1 MGKMSYISYLCEYNK
16 RNELIEMV
24 GTVLADGFLEAHK
37 TMRDNKDNPAYKKLN
52 EIHNEMQKK
61 IKDA

>member
-24 GTVLADGFLEAHK
+24 GTVLADGFLNV
-37 TMRDNKDNPAYKKLN
+37 TGKK
-52 EIHNEMQKK
+52 
-61 IKDA
+61 